1 MIPAQSEPVLQARDV
16 EMFLGEGAARV
27 HALKGV
33 SLTVAPGELTLLMGP
48 SGSGKSTLL
57 SILGCILKQSKGTVR
72 VAGCDTTKLNTEQ
85 LAALRREHIG
95 FVFQSYNLFPGLTAL
110 ENVKTGLAIRRRAA
124 QDPAEAAKQALEA
137 VGLGHKIRSLPGHLS
152 GGEQQRVA
160 MARAIVANPGIILAD
175 EPTAALDSEAGRN
188 VMQQLQ
194 RLSREQGCAVLVV
207 SHDNRVL
214 PFADRVVEMQD
225 GKILTDKSGGEIPRA
240 SARPPIGPSLG
251 STEAGIQ

>member
-1 MIPAQSEPVLQARDV
+1 MSYLRSQPVLEAEGV
-16 EMFLGEGAARV
+16 EMFLGQGAGRV

-33 SLTVAPGELTLLMGP
+33 SLEVKPGQLTLLMGP
-48 SGSGKSTLL
+48 SGSGKSTFL
-57 SILGCILKQSKGTVR
+57 SILGCILKQSNGIVR

-85 LAALRREHIG
+85 LASLRREHIG

-110 ENVKTGLAIRRRAA
+110 ENVKTGLAIRRRSS
-124 QDPAEAAKQALEA
+124 QNPVEASKRALEA
-137 VGLGHKIRSLPGHLS
+137 VGLGHRMGALPGHLS

-207 SHDNRVL
+207 SHDNRAL
-214 PFADRVVEMQD
+214 AFADRVVGMQD
-225 GKILTDKSGGEIPRA
+225 GTILSDNSGVQNARA
-240 SARPPIGPSLG
+240 PAGPM
-251 STEAGIQ
+251 EAGIQ

>member
-1 MIPAQSEPVLQARDV
+1 MRIEPLLEAEDV
-16 EMFLGEGAARV
+16 QMFLGEGAACV

-33 SLTVAPGELTLLMGP
+33 SLSVAPGQLTLLMGP

-72 VAGCDTTKLNTEQ
+72 VAGAPTTNMTTEQ
-85 LAALRREHIG
+85 LAALRRDHIG

-110 ENVKTGLAIRRRAA
+110 ENVKTGLAIRRRTGQNTVEAA
-124 QDPAEAAKQALEA
+124 QRALEA
-137 VGLGHKIRSLPGHLS
+137 VGLGHRMRSRPGQLS

-160 MARAIVANPGIILAD
+160 MARAIVANPGIVLAD

-194 RLSREQGCAVLVV
+194 RLARHQNCAVLVV

-214 PFADRVVEMQD
+214 AFADRVVGMQD
-225 GKILTDKSGGEIPRA
+225 GQILSDKLGAQGVRSPD
-240 SARPPIGPSLG
+240 GPM
-251 STEAGIQ
+251 EADIHD

>member
-1 MIPAQSEPVLQARDV
+1 MMLAGPEPVLEAHGV

-33 SLTVAPGELTLLMGP
+33 SLSVAPGELTLLMGP

-72 VAGCDTTKLNTEQ
+72 IAGCATTTLNTEQ

-110 ENVKTGLAIRRRAA
+110 ENVRTGLAIRGRSA
-124 QDPAEAAKQALEA
+124 QNTVEAAARALEA
-137 VGLGHKIRSLPGHLS
+137 VGLSHRMKSLPGQLS

-160 MARAIVANPGIILAD
+160 MARAIVASPGIILAD

-214 PFADRVVEMQD
+214 AFADRVVGMQD
-225 GKILTDKSGGEIPRA
+225 GRILSDNLGAHSVRV
-240 SARPPIGPSLG
+240 SAGPM
-251 STEAGIQ
+251 EARLS

>member
-1 MIPAQSEPVLQARDV
+1 MIKALSEPFLEAENV
-16 EMFLGEGAARV
+16 EMFLGQGAARV

-33 SLTVAPGELTLLMGP
+33 SLAAMPGQLTLLMGP

-72 VAGCDTTKLNTEQ
+72 VAGCATNELNTEQ
-85 LAALRREHIG
+85 LASLRREHIG

-110 ENVKTGLAIRRRAA
+110 ENVKTGLAIRRRNGEN
-124 QDPAEAAKQALEA
+124 PVEASKRALEA
-137 VGLGHKIRSLPGHLS
+137 VGLGHRMGSLPGHLS

-207 SHDNRVL
+207 SHDNRAL
-214 PFADRVVEMQD
+214 PFADRIVGMQD
-225 GKILTDKSGGEIPRA
+225 GKILSDQPGAKHTHA
-240 SARPPIGPSLG
+240 SAGPL
-251 STEAGIQ
+251 EAGIQ